1 MCGTTGKKKK
11 NDNEN
16 NNVDDVDDDDDDDD
30 DDGTNVF
37 LGYIYITCGPM
48 MMNIVE
54 QLAKF

>member
-1 MCGTTGKKKK
+1 LCGTTGKKKKK

-16 NNVDDVDDDDDDDD
+16 NNVDDVDDDDD